1 MRAFGATLAA
11 ALAASFPCAGCAQL
25 FGLHET
31 TGGGSDTDGS
41 VPPSDVSVEMQLISI
56 GPTAA
61 RTPYDVTSL
70 AANFLVADGSTA
82 AGVKRVKATAT
93 GDLWSAAI
101 PDGKPPVEINLGL
114 DLPDLF
120 RRLYSVQQRN
130 LKVLYGIYGHIDD
143 VAAPATGSLTVTLNL
158 PSPSAA
164 NEGIQLYNVGGW
176 ANHGFAGGTDYTVGA
191 QTIGPIAVPYT
202 PATWGSISGRP
213 LAQITAA
220 DEIVGL
226 RYVGNQLTGAAEFTP
241 FAQSTTG
248 ANTLTA
254 TMTAVTAAPLDVH
267 VSPTNI
273 DQRLAMPTP
282 KGQTLAMS
290 WSVNAAPGWEIA
302 NGTGPQ
308 LNAAGILL
316 TDTGAIAAPFGN
328 PFAAKG
334 WKSVFTLGTTK
345 RRTFAVPSLGNLV
358 GTFYCGLNE
367 IAEVAPGLTIDTPA
381 ALPIVVSINSMPLAT
396 DGQNVALDPTK
407 SVQLAILADKTDA
420 LFYQF
425 NIYELRENAAM
436 TALETHVAYVA
447 VSDQA
452 MVTIPN
458 DVFVAGKTYF
468 IRGHAIKGGYP
479 SFSEGN
485 FWTRNLPYSVGYLDA
500 GVFTVS
506 AP

>member
-1 MRAFGATLAA
+1 MRAPGA
-11 ALAASFPCAGCAQL
+11 ALAASLLCVGCAQL

-31 TGGGSDTDGS
+31 SSGGSDTDSG
-41 VPPSDVSVEMQLISI
+41 VPPSAVSVEMQLISV

-61 RTPYDVTSL
+61 RTPYDVTNL
-70 AANFLVADGSTA
+70 TANFLVADSTTA
-82 AGVKRVKATAT
+82 AGLKRVKATAT

-101 PDGKPPVEINLGL
+101 PDGTPAMEISLGL
-114 DLPDLF
+114 DVPDPF
-120 RRLYSVQQRN
+120 RRLYAIGQRN
-130 LKVLYGIYGHIDD
+130 LKILYGIYGHADD
-143 VAAPATGSLTVTLNL
+143 VAAPATGALNVTLTL
-158 PSPSAA
+158 PSPSTAD
-164 NEGIQLYNVGGW
+164 EGIQLYNVGGW

-202 PATWGSISGRP
+202 PAVWGSINGRP
-213 LAQITAA
+213 LAQITSA

-226 RYVGNQLTGAAEFTP
+226 RYVGAQLTGAAEFTP

-248 ANTLTA
+248 ANTLAA
-254 TMTAVTAAPLDVH
+254 TMNPLAPAPLDVH

-308 LNAAGILL
+308 LNAAGIAL
-316 TDTGAIAAPFGN
+316 TDSGAITAPFAN
-328 PFAAKG
+328 PFTAKG
-334 WKSVFTLGTTK
+334 WKSVFSLGTNK
-345 RRTFAVPSLGNLV
+345 ARTFAVPSLGNLV

-381 ALPIVVSINSMPLAT
+381 ALPIVVSINAMPLAT
-396 DGQNVALDPTK
+396 DGQNVVLDPAK
-407 SVQLAILADKTDA
+407 SVQLSVLADKTDA

-447 VSDQA
+447 VSDQV

-468 IRGHAIKGGYP
+468 IRAHAIKGGYP
-479 SFSEGN
+479 GFATGD
-485 FWTRNLPYSVGYLDA
+485 FWTRTLPYSVGYLDA

>member
-1 MRAFGATLAA
+1 MRASAAAA
-11 ALAASFPCAGCAQL
+11 ALATSLAGCAQL
-25 FGLHET
+25 FGLHDT
-31 TGGGSDTDGS
+31 SSGGGSDSGVLPTE
-41 VPPSDVSVEMQLISI
+41 VSVEMQLISV

-61 RTPYDVTSL
+61 RTPYDVTNL
-70 AANFLVADGSTA
+70 TANFLVADGSA
-82 AGVKRVKATAT
+82 AGFDRVKADAA
-93 GDLWSAAI
+93 GDLWSAPI
-101 PDGKPPVEINLGL
+101 PTGSPPMEINLGL
-114 DLPDLF
+114 DVPDLY
-120 RRLYSVQQRN
+120 RRLYAVNQRN
-130 LKVLYGIYGHIDD
+130 LKVLYGIYGHSDD
-143 VAAPATGSLTVTLNL
+143 VAAPATGSLTVTLIL
-158 PSPSAA
+158 PTASAA

-176 ANHGFAGGTDYTVGA
+176 ANHGFAAGTDYTVGA
-191 QTIGPIAVPYT
+191 QTIGPIDVAYT
-202 PATWGSISGRP
+202 PALWGSINGRP
-213 LAQITAA
+213 LAQITSA

-226 RYVGNQLTGAAEFTP
+226 RYIGNQLTGAAEFTP
-241 FAQSTTG
+241 FDQSTTG
-248 ANTLTA
+248 ANTISA
-254 TMTAVTAAPLDVH
+254 TMTAVTAAALDVH

-302 NGTGPQ
+302 NGTGPL
-308 LNAAGILL
+308 LNAAGIAL
-316 TDTGAIAAPFGN
+316 TDSGAITAPFGN

-334 WKSVFTLGTTK
+334 WKSVFTLGTNK
-345 RRTFAVPSLGNLV
+345 SRTYAVPSLGNL
-358 GTFYCGLNE
+358 TATLYCGLNE
-367 IAEVAPGLTIDTPA
+367 IAEVGPGLTIDTPA

-396 DGQNVALDPTK
+396 DGQNVTLDPTK
-407 SVQLAILADKTDA
+407 SVVLAILADKTDA

-436 TALETHVAYVA
+436 TGLETHVAYVT
-447 VSDQA
+447 VTDQA

-458 DVFVAGKTYF
+458 DVFVAGKTYY

-485 FWTRNLPYSVGYLDA
+485 YWTRNLPYSVGYLDA

>member
-1 MRAFGATLAA
+1 
-11 ALAASFPCAGCAQL
+11 
-25 FGLHET
+25 
-31 TGGGSDTDGS
+31 
-41 VPPSDVSVEMQLISI
+41 
-56 GPTAA
+56 
-61 RTPYDVTSL
+61 
-70 AANFLVADGSTA
+70 
-82 AGVKRVKATAT
+82 
-93 GDLWSAAI
+93 
-101 PDGKPPVEINLGL
+101 
-114 DLPDLF
+114 
-120 RRLYSVQQRN
+120 
-130 LKVLYGIYGHIDD
+130 
-143 VAAPATGSLTVTLNL
+143 
-158 PSPSAA
+158 
-164 NEGIQLYNVGGW
+164 EGIQLYNVGAW
-176 ANHGFAGGTDYTVGA
+176 ANHGFAAGTDYVVGA
-191 QTIGPIAVPYT
+191 PAIGPLAVPYT

-213 LAQITAA
+213 LPRITSA

-226 RYVGNQLTGAAEFTP
+226 RYVGAQLTGAAEFTP
-241 FAQSTTG
+241 FEQSDT
-248 ANTLTA
+248 ANAITA
-254 TMTAVTAAPLDVH
+254 TMTPVTAAALDVH
-267 VSPTNI
+267 VSPSNI

-308 LNAAGILL
+308 LDAAGIAL
-316 TDTGAIAAPFGN
+316 TDTGAITAPFGN

-334 WKSVFTLGTTK
+334 WKSVFTLGTNK
-345 RRTFAVPSLGNLV
+345 SRTFAVPSLGNLV

-396 DGQNVALDPTK
+396 DGQNVVLDPTK
-407 SVQLAILADKTDA
+407 SVQLSILADKTDA

-447 VSDQA
+447 ITNQA

>member
-1 MRAFGATLAA
+1 MGAFGATLAT
-11 ALAASFPCAGCAQL
+11 ALLSAGCAQL

-31 TGGGSDTDGS
+31 TGGSDTDSG
-41 VPPSDVSVEMQLISI
+41 VPPSEVSVEMQLISV

-61 RTPYDVTSL
+61 RTPYDVTNLTAS
-70 AANFLVADGSTA
+70 FLVPDGSTA
-82 AGVKRVKATAT
+82 AGFKRMQATST
-93 GDLWSAAI
+93 GALWSAAI
-101 PDGKPPVEINLGL
+101 PDGNPPAEINLGL
-114 DLPDLF
+114 DLPDPF
-120 RRLYSVQQRN
+120 RRLYAVEQRN
-130 LKVLYGIYGHIDD
+130 LKILYGIYGHIDD
-143 VAAPATGSLTVTLNL
+143 VPAPANGLLTVTLNL

-164 NEGIQLYNVGGW
+164 NEGIQLYNVGAW
-176 ANHGFAGGTDYTVGA
+176 ANHGFAAGTDYTVGA
-191 QTIGPIAVPYT
+191 ATIGPLSVPYT

-213 LAQITAA
+213 LPAITAA

-226 RYVGNQLTGAAEFTP
+226 RYVGGQLTGAAEFTP
-241 FAQSTTG
+241 FAQSATSTIS
-248 ANTLTA
+248 A
-254 TMTAVTAAPLDVH
+254 TMTPVTAAALDVH
-267 VSPTNI
+267 VSPSNI
-273 DQRLAMPTP
+273 SQRLAMPTP
-282 KGQTLAMS
+282 KGSALAMS

-308 LNAAGILL
+308 LNAAGIALA
-316 TDTGAIAAPFGN
+316 DSGAITAPFGN

-334 WKSVFTLGTTK
+334 WRSVFTLGTNNS
-345 RRTFAVPSLGNLV
+345 RTFAVPSLGNLV

-381 ALPIVVSINSMPLAT
+381 ALPIVVSINAMPLAT
-396 DGQNVALDPTK
+396 DGQNVVLDPTK
-407 SVQLAILADKTDA
+407 SVQLSILADKTDA

-436 TALETHVAYVA
+436 TGLETHVAYVA

-479 SFSEGN
+479 SFAEGN

>member
-1 MRAFGATLAA
+1 MSASGATLAA
-11 ALAASFPCAGCAQL
+11 ALLCTGCAQL

-31 TGGGSDTDGS
+31 TGGGSDTDSG
-41 VPPSDVSVEMQLISI
+41 VPPSEVSVEMQLISV

-61 RTPYDVTSL
+61 RTPYDVTNL

-82 AGVKRVKATAT
+82 AGFKRVKATAAA
-93 GDLWSAAI
+93 DLWSAAI
-101 PDGKPPVEINLGL
+101 PDGNPPMEINLGL
-114 DLPDLF
+114 DLPDPF
-120 RRLYSVQQRN
+120 RRLYAVEQRN
-130 LKVLYGIYGHIDD
+130 LKVLYGIYGHSDD

-176 ANHGFAGGTDYTVGA
+176 ANHGFAAGTDYTVGA
-191 QTIGPIAVPYT
+191 AAIGPIAVPYT
-202 PATWGSISGRP
+202 PTTWGSISGRP
-213 LAQITAA
+213 LAKITAA

-241 FAQSTTG
+241 FDQSTTG
-248 ANTLTA
+248 ANTLSA
-254 TMTAVTAAPLDVH
+254 TMTPVTAAPLDVH

-308 LNAAGILL
+308 LDAAGIAL
-316 TDTGAIAAPFGN
+316 TDTGAITAPFGN

-334 WKSVFTLGTTK
+334 WKSVFTLGTNK
-345 RRTFAVPSLGNLV
+345 SRTYAVPSLGNLV

-381 ALPIVVSINSMPLAT
+381 ALPIVVSINAMPLAT
-396 DGQNVALDPTK
+396 DGQNVVLDPTK

-485 FWTRNLPYSVGYLDA
+485 YWTRNLPYSVGYLDA